1 MATFNKR
8 GYKAPKPKDVSDET
22 PEVINDGDSTTAE
35 VFNSLDEGA
44 SRTEEWVAK
53 NQKFILTFIAVIAVV
68 TAGYLLYGKLVVEP
82 NEEEAATEMFQAQQ
96 YFSEATA
103 NPMAADS
110 LFNLALNGGEGK
122 LGFVKVI
129 QNYSGTN
136 AANLA
141 QYYAGISY
149 LRTKKYKEAI
159 ASLEQFSSEDEL
171 LSTVALGSIGD
182 AFAEIEQNDKALEYY
197 KKAIETT
204 ENEAL
209 KPVFLLKAGQV
220 ALVLNNKKEALE
232 YFTKI
237 SEEFSDSNEAR
248 NIDGFIGLAQ

>member
-8 GYKAPKPKDVSDET
+8 GYKAPKPKDVSEET
-22 PEVINDGDSTTAE
+22 PEVINDANSTTAE

-53 NQKFILTFIAVIAVV
+53 NQKFILSIIAVIAVI
-68 TAGYLLYGKLVVEP
+68 TAGYLLYGKFVVEP
-82 NEEEAATEMFQAQQ
+82 KEEEAATEMFQAQQ

-103 NPMAADS
+103 SPVAADS

-122 LGFVKVI
+122 LGFVKII

-159 ASLEQFSSEDEL
+159 ASLEQFSTEDEL

-182 AFAEIEQNDKALEYY
+182 AFAEIEQNDKALEFY
-197 KKAIETT
+197 KKAIETST
-204 ENEAL
+204 NDVL
-209 KPVFLLKAGQV
+209 KPVYLLKAGQV
-220 ALVLNNKKEALE
+220 ALTLKNKKEALE

-237 SEEFSDSNEAR
+237 SEEYSDSNEAR

>member
-8 GYKAPKPKDVSDET
+8 GYRAPKPKDVLEET
-22 PEVINDGDSTTAE
+22 PEVINDADSTTAE

-53 NQKFILTFIAVIAVV
+53 NQKIILTVIAAIAVF
-68 TAGYLLYGKLVVEP
+68 TAIYLIYGKLIVEP
-82 NEEEAATEMFQAQQ
+82 KEEEAATEMFQAQQ

-103 NPMAADS
+103 NPMVADS

-122 LGFVKVI
+122 LGFVKIV

-141 QYYAGISY
+141 HYYAGISY

-159 ASLEQFSSEDEL
+159 ASLEQFSTEDEL

-182 AFAEIEQNDKALEYY
+182 AFAEIE
-197 KKAIETT
+197 
-204 ENEAL
+204 
-209 KPVFLLKAGQV
+209 KPKMVANPAPIFLKANR
-220 ALVLNNKKEALE
+220 L
-232 YFTKI
+232 F
-237 SEEFSDSNEAR
+237 DS
-248 NIDGFIGLAQ
+248 IL